1 MATDGKAEGSHHM
14 FLIVMH
20 EVFGTKHTLF
30 GEKGELDAVGIR
42 SGVKNLTRYGCGET
56 V

>member
-1 MATDGKAEGSHHM
+1 M

-20 EVFGTKHTLF
+20 EVFGMKHTLF
-30 GEKGELDAVGIR
+30 GGRGGKKGELDAVGIR
-42 SGVKNLTRYGCGET
+42 SGVKNLTCYGCGGRQESG

>member
-1 MATDGKAEGSHHM
+1 M

-20 EVFGTKHTLF
+20 EVFGMKHTLF
-30 GEKGELDAVGIR
+30 GGGGGKRRGELDAVGIR
-42 SGVKNLTRYGCGET
+42 SGVKNLTCYGCGERQESE